1 MPRPTI
7 RPLES
12 GDIPAC
18 GKLLAARHG
27 RDAARVPALEP
38 RLLDPDFAT
47 ERLAEG
53 LPNPRLDSA
62 VAVQDGAVVGF
73 LFGERML
80 LPPDYYA
87 SLYIEHHS
95 AVIPVTG
102 HAVAAHVDAT
112 VVYRDLYAYLA
123 ERWIAVGFFAHS
135 VSVVAGDAETQEA
148 WLSLGFGRKTTAAVR
163 PTVPVE
169 LRPSGV
175 SIEVHEASLEDIE
188 VVQKLEH
195 ALAVHHASP
204 PMFWPYLRETDA
216 SFRHHQAELLED
228 PKSAYFV
235 AYDGESALGMQTFV
249 VPGFTPPI
257 VKQDHTVYLYEGVVD
272 VAVRGAGVGHQ
283 LLSRGMEWAR
293 QQGYEHCC
301 LHFASDNPSGAP
313 FWLGQGFVP
322 VEHTMVRRID
332 ERIAWAGPQ

>member
-1 MPRPTI
+1 MPRPTV
-7 RPLES
+7 RPLETA
-12 GDIPAC
+12 DIPAC
-18 GKLLAARHG
+18 GQLLAERHA
-27 RDAARVPALEP
+27 RDAARVPALDL
-38 RLLDPDFAT
+38 RLLDPGFAT
-47 ERLAEG
+47 GRLAEG

-62 VAVQDGAVVGF
+62 VAVQDGAIVGF

-102 HAVAAHVDAT
+102 HAVSVMADAAT
-112 VVYRDLYAYLA
+112 VYRDLYTYLA
-123 ERWIAVGFFAHS
+123 ERWVGAGFFAHT
-135 VSVVAGDAETQEA
+135 VHVVPGDVDVQEA
-148 WLSLGFGRKTTAAVR
+148 WVSLGFGRKITAAVR
-163 PTVPVE
+163 PTGPVA
-169 LRPSGV
+169 LRQGSSV
-175 SIEVHEASLEDIE
+175 EIHQASLEDID

-195 ALAVHHASP
+195 TLALHHASS
-204 PMFWPYLRETDA
+204 PMFWPYLRDTDA

-257 VKQDHTVYLYEGVVD
+257 VKQDGTVYLYEGVVD
-272 VAVRGAGVGHQ
+272 PGARGGGVGHA
-283 LLSRGMEWAR
+283 LLSEGMAWAR
-293 QQGYEHCC
+293 EAGYENCC

-322 VEHTMVRRID
+322 VEHAMVRRID
-332 ERIAWAGPQ
+332 ERITWAGPR